1 MEQFAH
7 AICAKSEA
15 IHFLRLFCHSK
26 LILRVW
32 LLNNVGH
39 ILPLSFIPS
48 VFVVLM
54 WKQVSL

>member
-26 LILRVW
+26 LILRFW

-54 WKQVSL
+54 WK